1 MFREYIYIYMV
12 KILLIKFSI
21 EIILIKRNR
30 RRISPLRMT
39 FLSEIRLSRD
49 INKSVLSYSYIK
61 FLN

>member
-1 MFREYIYIYMV
+1 MFREYIYML

-49 INKSVLSYSYIK
+49 INKNVLSYSYIK